1 MQTAYRPSRKR
12 RSKKKRRML
21 LQRIFHNI
29 HFYFPVRKERYPVR
43 FLHGLDHGSHH
54 LLPVVDKDLRAEPI
68 QDHPQ
73 LQMPVLTPN
82 PASSLVDH
90 RFSGT
95 RELPVYLQDILLRP
109 EAE

>member
-73 LQMPVLTPN
+73 LQMPLLLLWWITAFLEPEN
-82 PASSLVDH
+82 FLSIF
-90 RFSGT
+90 RIFSFG
-95 RELPVYLQDILLRP
+95 RKLNDV
-109 EAE
+109 